1 MEVYIRHENKKISVE
16 KVETVKA
23 LLEKLGFRREEV
35 LVIDMKEQRLLL
47 ETEKLNPN
55 QQIEIRKVISG
66 G

>member
-16 KVETVKA
+16 EVETVKE

-35 LVIDMKEQRLLL
+35 LVIDMQEQRLLL
-47 ETEKLNPN
+47 ETEKLNPD